1 MRTITPNLWFD
12 HDAAEAVEFYTSV
25 FPDSRTTR
33 TVRYPTEGLP
43 DFQKD
48 FAGKVLTIELELGGQ
63 PFMAINAGP
72 EFRFNHSVSFIV
84 NFDPSRDDDARAH
97 LDELWAALS
106 EGGEALMPLDE
117 YPFSRRYGWV
127 QDRYG
132 LSWQLMLTDP
142 EGAPRPFLTPS
153 LMFAGVNTNRARDAV
168 EFYAS
173 VFPDSQV
180 GLLAP
185 YPEQTGPAQAG
196 SLMFGEVRLD
206 GEWFAVM
213 DSGVEQNVLFNEAVS
228 FSVACRDQEEIDYYW
243 GRLSHVPEAEQC
255 GWCKDQFGL
264 SWQIVPAAMDEL
276 MSRPGAYEAMMQ
288 MKKLVIAEF

>member
-25 FPDSRTTR
+25 FPDSCTTR

-48 FAGKVLTIELELGGQ
+48 FAGEVLTVELELGGQ

-72 EFRFNHSVSFIV
+72 EFRFNQSVSFIV

-117 YPFSRRYGWV
+117 YPFSKRYGWV

-142 EGAPRPFLTPS
+142 EGEPRPFLTPS

-173 VFPDSQV
+173 VFPDSRV

-196 SLMFGEVRLD
+196 SLMFGEVRLA

-243 GRLSHVPEAEQC
+243 DRLSHVPEAEQC
-255 GWCKDQFGL
+255 DWCKDQFGL

-276 MSRPGAYEAMMQ
+276 MSRRGAYESMMR